1 MKGRKM
7 AKIKDLTG
15 QRFGRLVALY
25 PTGERRNSYIVWHCR
40 CDCGNEVDVITSSLT
55 TGHTNSC
62 GCYSR
67 ECTIK
72 RSTTHGMAQQRERH
86 LVYYIWGTMIQ
97 RCENPKNKNYE
108 NYGGRGIMVCD
119 EWHDAAVFIDWALA
133 SGWEKGLTLDR
144 IDNNGNYEP
153 SNCHWVTQKEQAR
166 NKRNNH
172 LITFNGKTQSL
183 AAWADETGIPYGTLE
198 SRINKLYWSIER
210 ALSV

>member
-1 MKGRKM
+1 M
-7 AKIKDLTG
+7 AKIRDLTG

-86 LVYYIWGTMIQ
+86 PVYYIWSAMIQ
-97 RCENPKNKNYE
+97 RCENPNNHNYKD
-108 NYGGRGIMVCD
+108 YGGRGIKVCE
-119 EWHDAAVFIDWALA
+119 EWHDAKVFIEWALT
-133 SGWEKGLTLDR
+133 SGWGKGLTLDR
-144 IDNNGNYEP
+144 IDNDSDYKP
-153 SNCHWVTQKEQAR
+153 SNCRWVTRKEQAW

-183 AAWADETGIPYGTLE
+183 AAWSDETGIPYGTLE
-198 SRINKLYWSIER
+198 SRINKLYWPIKR